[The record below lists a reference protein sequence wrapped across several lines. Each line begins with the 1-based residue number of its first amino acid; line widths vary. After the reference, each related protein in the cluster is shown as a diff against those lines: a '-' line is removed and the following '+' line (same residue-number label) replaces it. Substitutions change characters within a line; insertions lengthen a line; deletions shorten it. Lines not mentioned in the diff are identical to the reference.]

1 MKVLKFGGTSVG
13 SVESIK
19 TVLNIITQNIE
30 KGEEIAVVFS
40 AMGGATNQL
49 IEMAT
54 MSSLSL
60 DQYKDSQKKLQERH
74 YDVINALVPVKMQSK
89 IFANL
94 RILFNELEDLLHGVY
109 LVKEIS
115 PRTLDLIMSF
125 GERLSSYIIFEC
137 IKSRGLDVEFL
148 DARELIKTDNN
159 FGNARVNF
167 EITNKNIKTYFKDH
181 KALQVITGFIAS
193 TDKDETTT
201 LGRGGSDYTA
211 SIIGAALHA
220 TDIEIWTDVDG
231 IMTADP
237 RSVKKAFT
245 LPVVT
250 YVEAMEMSHFGA
262 KVIYPPSLQPAF
274 NKKIPL
280 KIRNTFNPQFEG
292 TLITEKGQKNNFS
305 IKGIS
310 SINNVALINV
320 QGGGMVGVTGIS
332 ARLFNTLANN
342 HINIIL
348 ITQASSEHSICLAV
362 DPKDADKAGLVIER
376 EFAFEI
382 STKKIDKA
390 IIETEL
396 SIIAIIGENM
406 KHTPG
411 ISGKLFNAL
420 GKNGI
425 NVVAIAQGSSEYNVS
440 VVIGRNDLSKALN
453 ALHDSFFLSDTKTLN
468 VYIVGVGLI
477 GSALINQLEKQSEF
491 LASHRSLNI
500 NIVALGN
507 TKKMLFKEE
516 GISKQ
521 NWKSLLETEGVSYS
535 MKDYTDKMFELNL
548 PNSVFVDNTAS
559 KEIVKYYKDILDSS
573 ISIVTPNKHAN
584 SGPYAQY
591 AVLKNSARNHGV
603 KLLYETNVGAGLPVL
618 STLSD
623 LIISGDQ
630 ILRIEAILSGTL
642 SFIFNNFKEGVN
654 FSDVVK
660 MAKEKGYTEPDPRDD
675 LNGMDVARK
684 ILILARDSG
693 LSLEPEDVQVENI
706 LPLNCQKAKSVP
718 EFFDELNKENGYFE
732 KKRKEAELQGKVL
745 RFIATLED
753 GKAFVSLKAVDA
765 SHPFYSLSGSD
776 NVISFTTERYKDRP
790 LVVKGPGAGAEVT
803 AAGVFADIISVST
816 YLS

>member
-13 SVESIK
+13 SVERIK
-19 TVLNIITQNIE
+19 TVLNIITQE
-30 KGEEIAVVFS
+30 VQKGEEMAVVFS

-49 IEMAT
+49 IEM
-54 MSSLSL
+54 SLQASQGN
-60 DQYKDSQKKLQERH
+60 DQYKEMLKKLHERH
-74 YDVINALVPVKMQSK
+74 YEVINALVSVKVQSK

-94 RILFNELEDLLHGVY
+94 KILFNELDDILHGVF
-109 LVKEIS
+109 LIKEIS
-115 PRTLDLIMSF
+115 QRTQDLIMSF

-137 IKSRGLDVEFL
+137 LKGKGVEVEFV
-148 DARELIKTDNN
+148 DSREVIKTDDN

-167 EITNKNIKTYFKDH
+167 EITNKNLKAYFNDH
-181 KALQVITGFIAS
+181 KKLQIVTGFIAS
-193 TDKDETTT
+193 TEKNETTT

-211 SIIGAALHA
+211 SIIAAAVNA

-280 KIRNTFNPQFEG
+280 KIKNTFNPEFEG
-292 TLITEKGQKNNFS
+292 TLVTEKGKKNGFL

-310 SINNVALINV
+310 SINNVALLNL

-332 ARLFNTLANN
+332 ARLFNALANN
-342 HINIIL
+342 NINIIL
-348 ITQASSEHSICLAV
+348 ITQASSEHSICFAV
-362 DPKDADKAGLVIER
+362 DPKDAVKAGLVIEK

-382 STKKIDKA
+382 STKKIEKA
-390 IIETEL
+390 IIETDL

-440 VVIGRNDLSKALN
+440 VVIGKNDLSKALN
-453 ALHDSFFLSDTKTLN
+453 ALHDSFFLSNTKTLN
-468 VYIVGVGLI
+468 VYIIGVGLI
-477 GSALINQLEKQSEF
+477 GSTLINQLEKQAEF
-491 LASHRSLNI
+491 LASQRSLNI
-500 NIVALGN
+500 NIVGLGN
-507 TKKMLFKEE
+507 TRKMLFKED
-516 GISKQ
+516 GIDKK
-521 NWKSLLETEGVSYS
+521 NWKSLMESEGVFYS

-559 KEIVKYYKDILDSS
+559 KEIVNHYKAILESS

-584 SGPYAQY
+584 SGSFSQY
-591 AVLKNSARNHGV
+591 NILKNTAKNHGV
-603 KLLYETNVGAGLPVL
+603 SLLYETNVGAGLPVL
-618 STLSD
+618 STLQD

-630 ILRIEAILSGTL
+630 ILKIEAILSGTL
-642 SFIFNNFKEGVN
+642 SFIFNNFKDGAK
-654 FSDVVK
+654 FSEVVK
-660 MAKEKGYTEPDPRDD
+660 IAKEKGYTEPDPRDD

-693 LSLEPEDVQVENI
+693 FNMEPEDVKVENI

-718 EFFDELNKENGYFE
+718 EFFEELEKENEYFE
-732 KKRKEAELQGKVL
+732 KKRKDAEAKGQVL
-745 RFIATLED
+745 RFIATLEN
-753 GKAFVSLKAVDA
+753 GKAFVSLKAVDGN
-765 SHPFYSLSGSD
+765 HPFYSLSGSD